1 MGWSKKGVSQEDMEK
16 RAEQKGKRY
25 GGSGG
30 KGYILDNVI
39 KSFVPQEGENCIRI
53 VEPIEVDGL
62 GYYGL
67 DVHFHREV
75 GHSKDYYL
83 CLKNMREVLEKV
95 YNKKVEGRCFVDE
108 QQTSEMWDENPD
120 LAKTFFPDH
129 RVLMFVLDLNGK
141 DPSELLL
148 WSCAITLSEDI
159 IGQSKRKG
167 SNTYIDVSSPT
178 DGHAVY
184 FDRIGKGRSTK
195 YKNVQVGDEAVPLPD
210 QIEKDRVKFLDL
222 LIIPTYDEV
231 KDAFLNV
238 MDGETPSYDEPEEPE
253 EPEIIDDKFTEL
265 GRAELKKL
273 VKKANKEF
281 VVYKTT
287 SDEEIRHELRL
298 HEELDEPE
306 PPEDEEEPEPEKPE
320 DEGDADSVKERLR
333 KAIEKRKAQTK

>member
-1 MGWSKKGVSQEDMEK
+1 MSWSKKGVSQEDMEK

-30 KGYILDNVI
+30 KGYMLDGVV

-53 VEPIEVDGL
+53 VEPIEVDEI
-62 GYYGL
+62 GYYGF

-83 CLKNMREVLEKV
+83 CLKNMREILEKV
-95 YNKKVEGRCFVDE
+95 YDKKVEGRCFIEE
-108 QQTSEMWDENPD
+108 QQTSEMWDTDPD
-120 LAKTFFPDH
+120 LAKTYFSDH
-129 RVLMFVLDLNGK
+129 RVLMFVLDMNGK

-167 SNTYIDVSSPT
+167 SNSYIDVSSPS

-195 YKNVQVGDEAVPLPD
+195 YKNVQIGDEAIPLPE

-222 LIIPTYDEV
+222 LVVPTYDEV

-238 MDGETPSYDEPEEPE
+238 TDGEDTPPWEEPAT
-253 EPEIIDDKFTEL
+253 PEAVDDEFTEL
-265 GRAELKKL
+265 DRAALKKL
-273 VKKANKEF
+273 LKSANKEF
-281 VVYKTT
+281 VVYNTT
-287 SDEEIRHELRL
+287 TDDEIRDELRRL
-298 HEELDEPE
+298 LEPE
-306 PPEDEEEPEPEKPE
+306 ETEPDAPEPDEPEPEKPA
-320 DEGDADSVKERLR
+320 EGGSSVKARLR
-333 KAIEKRKAQTK
+333 EAIEKRKAQVK